1 MRSQRVEQRR
11 LGQSHG
17 GGKLTMLAR
26 SEFLDKS
33 ANVKRITY
41 ASPAAVREHF
51 NADIELRNILRAYC
65 GMGYESW
72 MPKGFNADKALE
84 ACTMGLPDNVE
95 AIQREKARAER
106 LDVQVRFPSWSPDI
120 AGAFPD
126 VPSAIAGD
134 PLSMRRLVDA
144 PNDLRPIR
152 IFVGMASSS
161 SFSSENLAKRGA
173 LVSALALQL
182 AKTRVVEIYA
192 VNAGACWVCMVR
204 LPVPT
209 SASDLSYWICHQ
221 GSVRGLLYAMEKRET
236 GVLSWPIQ
244 LSGLR
249 YESPEGIAVQA
260 ALFGAKE
267 TDIVIPFPLADNA
280 AQAEML
286 VNSEAW
292 MRNTLE
298 RVNAG
303 VM

>member
-1 MRSQRVEQRR
+1 
-11 LGQSHG
+11 
-17 GGKLTMLAR
+17 MLAR
-26 SEFLDKS
+26 SEYWDES
-33 ANVKRITY
+33 ASVRRITY

-51 NADIELRNILRAYC
+51 NGDIGLRSILKAYC
-65 GMGYESW
+65 GIGTHSESW
-72 MPKGFNADKALE
+72 MPAGFSAEMALE
-84 ACTMGLPDNVE
+84 ACTMGLQDNVE

-161 SFSSENLAKRGA
+161 SFSSQNLAKRGA

-192 VNAGACWVCMVR
+192 VNAGSYWVGMVR

-221 GSVRGLLYAMEKRET
+221 GSVRGLLYAIEKRET
-236 GVLSWPIQ
+236 GQLTWPIQ
-244 LSGLR
+244 LMGVR
-249 YESPEGIAVQA
+249 YDSPEGIAVQA
-260 ALFGAKE
+260 RLFGAKE
-267 TDIVIPFPLADNA
+267 TDIVIPFPHASTA
-280 AQAEML
+280 AQAEMF
-286 VNSEAW
+286 VNTEAW
-292 MRNTLE
+292 MRNTLA